1 MLGMLLLDPR
11 YSDSP
16 AREMF
21 PRERIDLS
29 NKMTRLA
36 NFLLPALSFILVP
49 VPKINDRWQF
59 KGERVAGQH
68 NGELANPK
76 AFPQAGRCKAKI
88 KSYHTGQNGAEQA
101 HASFRQSAPESGPL
115 TRDMASMNNYSINGH
130 C

>member
-16 AREMF
+16 ARKMF

-29 NKMTRLA
+29 NKMTRLP

-49 VPKINDRWQF
+49 GPKINDRWQF

-68 NGELANPK
+68 NGGAGQPQGFSTGWKMQSKNKELP
-76 AFPQAGRCKAKI
+76 
-88 KSYHTGQNGAEQA
+88 HWAE
-101 HASFRQSAPESGPL
+101 RG
-115 TRDMASMNNYSINGH
+115 
-130 C
+130 